1 MGVGS
6 STGTAAGTGTGV
18 GIGLTGAT
26 TGGSG
31 FGTTVGAAIA
41 GGLIAGG
48 RTAGGL
54 TAGFTTGA
62 RVAVGNNNWT
72 GVGIGAGV
80 ESGSTTVSAKPK
92 FGDYEGAIY
101 VRNYDGDTITFN
113 LPNLHPIIGNKIRV
127 RLNGLD
133 TPEIRGKCDKEK
145 YNAEQAKDMVTDIL
159 KDAERIDLKNMGR
172 GKYFRIVA
180 DE

>member
-1 MGVGS
+1 MFLIIKTHQFILIVLILFFLTTTS
-6 STGTAAGTGTGV
+6 SH
-18 GIGLTGAT
+18 
-26 TGGSG
+26 S
-31 FGTTVGAAIA
+31 
-41 GGLIAGG
+41 
-48 RTAGGL
+48 
-54 TAGFTTGA
+54 
-62 RVAVGNNNWT
+62 
-72 GVGIGAGV
+72 
-80 ESGSTTVSAKPK
+80 EQS

-113 LPNLHPIIGNKIRV
+113 LPNLHPIIGKKIRV

-145 YNAEQAKDMVTDIL
+145 YNAEQARDMVTDIL

-180 DE
+180 DVYVDGENLAEALIDSGMAVKYDGGKKNARWCE

>member
-1 MGVGS
+1 MFLIIKTHQFILIVLILFFLTTTS
-6 STGTAAGTGTGV
+6 SH
-18 GIGLTGAT
+18 
-26 TGGSG
+26 S
-31 FGTTVGAAIA
+31 
-41 GGLIAGG
+41 
-48 RTAGGL
+48 
-54 TAGFTTGA
+54 
-62 RVAVGNNNWT
+62 
-72 GVGIGAGV
+72 
-80 ESGSTTVSAKPK
+80 EQS

-113 LPNLHPIIGNKIRV
+113 LPNLHPIIGKKIRV

-145 YNAEQAKDMVTDIL
+145 YNAEQARDMVTDIL

-180 DE
+180 DVYVDGENLAEALIDSGMAVRYDGGKKNFRWCE

>member
-1 MGVGS
+1 MRTTWKPLS
-6 STGTAAGTGTGV
+6 NETKP
-18 GIGLTGAT
+18 LTFLLALT
-26 TGGSG
+26 
-31 FGTTVGAAIA
+31 F
-41 GGLIAGG
+41 LI
-48 RTAGGL
+48 
-54 TAGFTTGA
+54 
-62 RVAVGNNNWT
+62 
-72 GVGIGAGV
+72 
-80 ESGSTTVSAKPK
+80 SGSTTVSAKPK

-145 YNAEQAKDMVTDIL
+145 YNAEQARDMVTDIL

-172 GKYFRIVA
+172 GKYFRIAA
-180 DE
+180 DVIVDGESLGDMLIEASGDGQRIEGESTLSLYFILGELDGTCNFFY

>member
-1 MGVGS
+1 M
-6 STGTAAGTGTGV
+6 
-18 GIGLTGAT
+18 
-26 TGGSG
+26 
-31 FGTTVGAAIA
+31 F
-41 GGLIAGG
+41 LINK
-48 RTAGGL
+48 THQFILMVLILFLL
-54 TAGFTTGA
+54 TATSSHS
-62 RVAVGNNNWT
+62 
-72 GVGIGAGV
+72 
-80 ESGSTTVSAKPK
+80 EQS

-113 LPNLHPIIGNKIRV
+113 LPNLHPIIGKKIRV

-145 YNAEQAKDMVTDIL
+145 YNAEQARDMVTDIL

-180 DE
+180 DVYVDGENLAEALIDSGMAVKYDGGKKNARWCE